1 MVKRDT
7 VQSLAQLRRRKQELR
22 LEMEVTKREMA
33 HGMGVMR
40 TDLQSYLLKRVAL
53 PVGGGIFGLYLL
65 KKLLSGKDSGDPAQ
79 VTVVDP
85 EDPARQ
91 QIFTQPPPS
100 SSSSLNLA
108 RIIKIAVPIIQAAMG
123 FYAGYQKKEGEEES

>member
-40 TDLQSYLLKRVAL
+40 TDLQSYLLTRVAL

-65 KKLLSGKDSGDPAQ
+65 KKLLSGKDSGEPAK
-79 VTVVDP
+79 VAVVDP

-91 QIFTQPPPS
+91 QIFTQSPS

-108 RIIKIAVPIIQAAMG
+108 KIIKIAVPIIQAAMG
-123 FYAGYQKKEGEEES
+123 FYAGHQKKEEDEG